1 MAISQTNY
9 VDITSA
15 VAGASATGSPSLQ
28 HRRITS
34 GGLRDA
40 QGNAVP
46 NGGMITV
53 TYGMLDILNS
63 ILDSSDDRAFAQQ
76 YFGIKTTAPAN
87 KPSSLQFVY
96 VDTAAGPVNS
106 VLTGGTIADPTDA
119 QALESEVL
127 TITVLDG
134 SPVDVTLTGF
144 GSVATIGDIVTA
156 LNLLSFPVG
165 LVFSDNGSG
174 LIATY
179 AETGSA
185 GNAVLRFSGAAADVL
200 KLTESEGASVVLG
213 GVLTPV
219 DAYIASRQ
227 ANKNFGTFTI
237 QGLKDEPQPELTKLK
252 NYHLSYNVLHQL
264 YIELDSKV
272 GIDSLPVYTTFKDV
286 PMTGF
291 ILSEKAG
298 EFKAVIPAGLI
309 DATDF
314 EGRNTVNQVMY
325 RQASGM
331 TADVDNDVD
340 KFNLDGLLVNYYGVT
355 SVNATPLSFFQ
366 KGNLQGTVADP
377 RDMMVAAC
385 EQWIK
390 GKVSSDLINTLVA
403 SRIPAN
409 LDGKTRIRTI
419 IVNGAVASALRSGAI
434 LKLKELTPLQKEVIF
449 DMSGDELA
457 AMDVFNN
464 GYWLDVAIRTVVVD
478 GIEEKHAHYVLIY
491 AKADFVR
498 KIVGSHNLI

>member
-28 HRRITS
+28 HRRITT
-34 GGLRDA
+34 GGLKDA
-40 QGNAVP
+40 QGNPIPA
-46 NGGMITV
+46 GGMITV
-53 TYGMLDILNS
+53 TYGMLDSLNA

-96 VDTAAGPVNS
+96 
-106 VLTGGTIADPTDA
+106 AD
-119 QALESEVL
+119 
-127 TITVLDG
+127 G
-134 SPVDVTLTGF
+134 VDV
-144 GSVATIGDIVTA
+144 
-156 LNLLSFPVG
+156 
-165 LVFSDNGSG
+165 
-174 LIATY
+174 
-179 AETGSA
+179 
-185 GNAVLRFSGAAADVL
+185 
-200 KLTESEGASVVLG
+200 
-213 GVLTPV
+213 TPV

-227 ANKNFGTFTI
+227 ANKNFGTFSI
-237 QGLKDEPQPELTKLK
+237 EGLKDEGQAELTKLK

-264 YIELDSKV
+264 YIELDSKI
-272 GIDSLPVYTTFKDV
+272 GIDTLPVYTTFKDV

-291 ILSEKAG
+291 ILSEKVG

-314 EGRNTVNQVMY
+314 EGRNTVNQIMY

-340 KFNLDGLLVNYYGVT
+340 KFALDGLLVNYYGVT

-377 RDMMVAAC
+377 RDIMVAAC

-419 IVNGAVASALRSGAI
+419 ITNGAVASALRSGAI

-464 GYWLDVAIRTVVVD
+464 GFWIDVEIRTVVVD

-498 KIVGSHNLI
+498 KITASHNLV

>member
-28 HRRITS
+28 HRRVTTGALTKPDSTQALAGEI
-34 GGLRDA
+34 
-40 QGNAVP
+40 V
-46 NGGMITV
+46 TV
-53 TYGMLDILNS
+53 TFGMLDNLNAILA
-63 ILDSSDDRAFAQQ
+63 SSDDRAFAQQ
-76 YFGIKTTAPAN
+76 YFGMKTTAPAN

-96 VDTAAGPVNS
+96 ADGVDM
-106 VLTGGTIADPTDA
+106 
-119 QALESEVL
+119 
-127 TITVLDG
+127 
-134 SPVDVTLTGF
+134 
-144 GSVATIGDIVTA
+144 
-156 LNLLSFPVG
+156 
-165 LVFSDNGSG
+165 
-174 LIATY
+174 
-179 AETGSA
+179 
-185 GNAVLRFSGAAADVL
+185 
-200 KLTESEGASVVLG
+200 
-213 GVLTPV
+213 TPV
-219 DAYIASRQ
+219 DAYIASRE
-227 ANKNFGTFTI
+227 ANKNFGTFSI
-237 QGLKDEPQPELTKLK
+237 EGLQDEDQAELTKLK

-264 YIELDSKV
+264 FITVDTKV
-272 GIDSLPVYTTFKDV
+272 GIDSLPVYTTFKDA

-291 ILSEKAG
+291 ILSETANEYK
-298 EFKAVIPAGLI
+298 EVIPAGLI

-340 KFNLDGLLVNYYGVT
+340 KLALDGLLVNYYGLT
-355 SVNATPLSFFQ
+355 SVNATPLRFFQ

-419 IVNGAVASALRSGAI
+419 ITNGAVASALRSGAI
-434 LKLKELTPLQKEVIF
+434 LKLKDLTPLQKEVIF

-464 GYWLDVAIRTVVVD
+464 GFWLDVEIRTVVVD

-498 KIVGSHNLI
+498 KIVASHNLI

>member
-15 VAGASATGSPSLQ
+15 VAGASATGAPSLQ
-28 HRRITS
+28 HRRITKNVIN
-34 GGLRDA
+34 DA
-40 QGNAVP
+40 LGAPVAA
-46 NGGMITV
+46 GEIVTV
-53 TYGMLDILNS
+53 TYGMLDNLNA

-76 YFGIKTTAPAN
+76 YFGMKTTAPAN

-96 VDTAAGPVNS
+96 ADGVDM
-106 VLTGGTIADPTDA
+106 
-119 QALESEVL
+119 
-127 TITVLDG
+127 
-134 SPVDVTLTGF
+134 
-144 GSVATIGDIVTA
+144 
-156 LNLLSFPVG
+156 
-165 LVFSDNGSG
+165 
-174 LIATY
+174 
-179 AETGSA
+179 
-185 GNAVLRFSGAAADVL
+185 
-200 KLTESEGASVVLG
+200 
-213 GVLTPV
+213 TPV

-227 ANKNFGTFTI
+227 ANKNFGTFSI
-237 QGLKDEPQPELTKLK
+237 EGLKDEDQEELTKLK
-252 NYHLSYNVLHQL
+252 NYHSSYNVLHQL
-264 YIELDSKV
+264 YIELDSKI
-272 GIDSLPVYTTFKDV
+272 GIDTLPVYTTFKDV

-291 ILSEKAG
+291 ILSEKVG
-298 EFKAVIPAGLI
+298 EFKTVIPAGLI

-314 EGRNTVNQVMY
+314 EGRNTVNQIMY

-331 TADVDNDVD
+331 AADVDNDVD
-340 KFNLDGLLVNYYGVT
+340 KFALDSLLVNYYGLT

-377 RDMMVAAC
+377 RDMMVAAG

-390 GKVSSDLINTLVA
+390 GKVSSDLINMLVA
-403 SRIPAN
+403 GRIPAN

-419 IVNGAVASALRSGAI
+419 IINGAVAAALRCGAI
-434 LKLKELTPLQKEVIF
+434 IKLKELTPLQKEVIL

-464 GYWLDVAIRTVVVD
+464 GFWLDVAIRTVVVD

>member
-28 HRRITS
+28 HRRITKNVINDSS
-34 GGLRDA
+34 GAPAAAGEI
-40 QGNAVP
+40 V
-46 NGGMITV
+46 TV

-63 ILDSSDDRAFAQQ
+63 ILTSSDDRAFAQQ
-76 YFGIKTTAPAN
+76 YFAMKTTAPAN

-96 VDTAAGPVNS
+96 
-106 VLTGGTIADPTDA
+106 ADG
-119 QALESEVL
+119 V
-127 TITVLDG
+127 V
-134 SPVDVTLTGF
+134 
-144 GSVATIGDIVTA
+144 VTA
-156 LNLLSFPVG
+156 
-165 LVFSDNGSG
+165 
-174 LIATY
+174 
-179 AETGSA
+179 
-185 GNAVLRFSGAAADVL
+185 
-200 KLTESEGASVVLG
+200 
-213 GVLTPV
+213 V
-219 DAYIASRQ
+219 DAYILSRN
-227 ANKNFGTFTI
+227 ANKNFGSFSI
-237 QGLKDEPQPELTKLK
+237 EDLQNEDQVELTKLK
-252 NYHLSYNVLHQL
+252 DYHLAYNVLHQL
-264 YIELDSKV
+264 FIAVDTKV
-272 GIDSLPVYTTFKDV
+272 GISALPVYTTFKDV

-291 ILSEKAG
+291 ILSETANEYK
-298 EFKAVIPAGLI
+298 EVIPSGLI

-340 KFNLDGLLVNYYGVT
+340 KLSLDSLLVNYYGVT

-419 IVNGAVASALRSGAI
+419 IVNGAVAAALRSGAI
-434 LKLKELTPLQKEVIF
+434 LKLKDLTPLQKEVIF

-464 GYWLDVAIRTVVVD
+464 GFWLDVNIRTVVVD

-498 KIVGSHNLI
+498 KIVASHNLI

>member
-40 QGNAVP
+40 QGNSVQ

-53 TYGMLDILNS
+53 TYGMLEILNS
-63 ILDSSDDRAFAQQ
+63 ILDSSADRAFAQQ
-76 YFGIKTTAPAN
+76 YFGMKTTAPAN

-96 VDTAAGPVNS
+96 VDTAASPASS
-106 VLTGGTIADPTDA
+106 VLTGGVIVDPADA
-119 QALESEVL
+119 QALDGEDL
-127 TITVLDG
+127 TITVIDG
-134 SPVDVTLTGF
+134 SPVDVTLTGV
-144 GSVATIGDIVTA
+144 SAVASLGDIVTA
-156 LNLLSFPVG
+156 LNLLSLPAG
-165 LVFSDNGSG
+165 LVFSDNGSS

-185 GNAVLRFSGAAADVL
+185 GDAVLRFSGAAADL
-200 KLTESEGASVVLG
+200 LMLTESEGASVVPG

-237 QGLKDEPQPELTKLK
+237 EGLKDEPQLELTKLK

-264 YIELDSKV
+264 FITVDTKV
-272 GIDSLPVYTTFKDV
+272 GIAALPVYVTFKDV

-291 ILSEKAG
+291 ILSETANEYK
-298 EFKAVIPAGLI
+298 EVIPAGLI

-331 TADVDNDVD
+331 TADVDDDRD
-340 KFNLDGLLVNYYGVT
+340 KIVLDGLLVNYYGVT
-355 SVNATPLSFFQ
+355 SANATTLSFFQ
-366 KGNLQGTVADP
+366 KGNLQGAVADP

-390 GKVSSDLINTLVA
+390 EKVSSDLINTLVA

-419 IVNGAVASALRSGAI
+419 ITNGAAASALRSGAI
-434 LKLKELTPLQKEVIF
+434 LKLKDLTPLQKEVIF

-464 GYWLDVAIRTVVVD
+464 GFWIDVNIRTVVVD

>member
-28 HRRITS
+28 HRRITKNVIN
-34 GGLRDA
+34 DA
-40 QGNAVP
+40 LGAPVAA
-46 NGGMITV
+46 GEIVTV
-53 TYGMLDILNS
+53 TFGMLDNLNA

-76 YFGIKTTAPAN
+76 YFAMKTTAPAN

-96 VDTAAGPVNS
+96 ADGVD
-106 VLTGGTIADPTDA
+106 
-119 QALESEVL
+119 
-127 TITVLDG
+127 
-134 SPVDVTLTGF
+134 
-144 GSVATIGDIVTA
+144 
-156 LNLLSFPVG
+156 
-165 LVFSDNGSG
+165 
-174 LIATY
+174 
-179 AETGSA
+179 
-185 GNAVLRFSGAAADVL
+185 
-200 KLTESEGASVVLG
+200 
-213 GVLTPV
+213 LTPV

-227 ANKNFGTFTI
+227 ANKNFGTFSI
-237 QGLKDEPQPELTKLK
+237 EGLQDEDEEELTKLK

-264 YIELDSKV
+264 YIELDAKT

-291 ILSEKAG
+291 ILSETAG

-331 TADVDNDVD
+331 TADIDNDVD
-340 KFNLDGLLVNYYGVT
+340 KLALDSLLVNYYGVT

-434 LKLKELTPLQKEVIF
+434 LKLKDLTPLQKEVIF

-464 GYWLDVAIRTVVVD
+464 GFWLDVNIRTAVVD

>member
-15 VAGASATGSPSLQ
+15 VAGASATGAPSLQ
-28 HRRITS
+28 HRRITKNVIN
-34 GGLRDA
+34 DA
-40 QGNAVP
+40 LGAPVSA
-46 NGGMITV
+46 GEIVTV
-53 TYGMLDILNS
+53 TYGMLDNLNA
-63 ILDSSDDRAFAQQ
+63 ILDSSADRAFAQQ
-76 YFGIKTTAPAN
+76 YFAMKTTAPVN

-96 VDTAAGPVNS
+96 ADGVDM
-106 VLTGGTIADPTDA
+106 
-119 QALESEVL
+119 
-127 TITVLDG
+127 
-134 SPVDVTLTGF
+134 
-144 GSVATIGDIVTA
+144 
-156 LNLLSFPVG
+156 
-165 LVFSDNGSG
+165 
-174 LIATY
+174 
-179 AETGSA
+179 
-185 GNAVLRFSGAAADVL
+185 
-200 KLTESEGASVVLG
+200 
-213 GVLTPV
+213 TPV

-227 ANKNFGTFTI
+227 ANKNFGTFSI
-237 QGLKDEPQPELTKLK
+237 EGLKDEDQAELTKLK
-252 NYHLSYNVLHQL
+252 NYHSSYNVLHQL
-264 YIELDSKV
+264 YIELDSKI
-272 GIDSLPVYTTFKDV
+272 GIDTLPVYTTFKDV

-291 ILSEKAG
+291 ILSEKTG

-331 TADVDNDVD
+331 AADVDNDVD
-340 KFNLDGLLVNYYGVT
+340 KFALDSLLVNYYGLT

-377 RDMMVAAC
+377 RDMMVAAG

-390 GKVSSDLINTLVA
+390 GKVSSDLINMLVA
-403 SRIPAN
+403 GRIPAN

-419 IVNGAVASALRSGAI
+419 IINGAVAAALRCGAI
-434 LKLKELTPLQKEVIF
+434 IKLKELTPLQKEVIL

-464 GYWLDVAIRTVVVD
+464 GFWLDVAIRTVVVD

>member
-28 HRRITS
+28 HRRITKNVIN
-34 GGLRDA
+34 DA
-40 QGNAVP
+40 LGAPVAA
-46 NGGMITV
+46 GEIVTV

-63 ILDSSDDRAFAQQ
+63 ILTSADDRAFAQQ
-76 YFGIKTTAPAN
+76 YFAMKTTAPAN

-96 VDTAAGPVNS
+96 
-106 VLTGGTIADPTDA
+106 ADG
-119 QALESEVL
+119 V
-127 TITVLDG
+127 V
-134 SPVDVTLTGF
+134 
-144 GSVATIGDIVTA
+144 VTA
-156 LNLLSFPVG
+156 
-165 LVFSDNGSG
+165 
-174 LIATY
+174 
-179 AETGSA
+179 
-185 GNAVLRFSGAAADVL
+185 
-200 KLTESEGASVVLG
+200 
-213 GVLTPV
+213 V
-219 DAYIASRQ
+219 DAYIASRE
-227 ANKNFGTFTI
+227 ANKNFGSFSI
-237 QGLKDEPQPELTKLK
+237 EDLQNEDQGELTKLK
-252 NYHLSYNVLHQL
+252 DYHLAYNVLHQL
-264 YIELDSKV
+264 FITVDTKV
-272 GIDSLPVYTTFKDV
+272 GIAALPVYTTFKDV

-291 ILSEKAG
+291 ILSETANEYK
-298 EFKAVIPAGLI
+298 EVIPAGLI

-340 KFNLDGLLVNYYGVT
+340 KLALDGLLVNYYGLT

-419 IVNGAVASALRSGAI
+419 ITNGAVASALRSGAI
-434 LKLKELTPLQKEVIF
+434 LKLKDLTQLQKEVIF

-464 GYWLDVAIRTVVVD
+464 GFWLDVNIRTVVVD

>member
-28 HRRITS
+28 HRRITKNVIN
-34 GGLRDA
+34 DA
-40 QGNAVP
+40 LGAPVAA
-46 NGGMITV
+46 GEIVTV
-53 TYGMLDILNS
+53 TYGMLDNLNAILA
-63 ILDSSDDRAFAQQ
+63 SSDDRAFAQQ
-76 YFGIKTTAPAN
+76 YFGMKTTAPAN

-96 VDTAAGPVNS
+96 ADGVDM
-106 VLTGGTIADPTDA
+106 
-119 QALESEVL
+119 
-127 TITVLDG
+127 
-134 SPVDVTLTGF
+134 
-144 GSVATIGDIVTA
+144 
-156 LNLLSFPVG
+156 
-165 LVFSDNGSG
+165 
-174 LIATY
+174 
-179 AETGSA
+179 
-185 GNAVLRFSGAAADVL
+185 
-200 KLTESEGASVVLG
+200 
-213 GVLTPV
+213 TPV
-219 DAYIASRQ
+219 DAYIASRE
-227 ANKNFGTFTI
+227 ANKNFGTFSI
-237 QGLKDEPQPELTKLK
+237 EGLQDEDQDELTKLK

-264 YIELDSKV
+264 YIELDTKT

-291 ILSEKAG
+291 ILSEKTG

-340 KFNLDGLLVNYYGVT
+340 KMALDGLLVNYYGLT

-390 GKVSSDLINTLVA
+390 GKVSSDLINTQVA
-403 SRIPAN
+403 SRIPSN

-419 IVNGAVASALRSGAI
+419 ITNGAVASALRSGAI
-434 LKLKELTPLQKEVIF
+434 LKLKDLTQLQKEVIF

-464 GYWLDVAIRTVVVD
+464 GFWLDVEIRTVVVD

-498 KIVGSHNLI
+498 RIVGSHNLV

>member
-15 VAGASATGSPSLQ
+15 VAGASATGAPSLQ
-28 HRRITS
+28 HRRITKNVIN
-34 GGLRDA
+34 DA
-40 QGNAVP
+40 LGAPVAP
-46 NGGMITV
+46 GEIVTV
-53 TYGMLDILNS
+53 TYGMLDNLNAILA
-63 ILDSSDDRAFAQQ
+63 SSGDRAFAQQ
-76 YFGIKTTAPAN
+76 YFAMKTTAPVS

-96 VDTAAGPVNS
+96 SDGVDM
-106 VLTGGTIADPTDA
+106 
-119 QALESEVL
+119 
-127 TITVLDG
+127 
-134 SPVDVTLTGF
+134 
-144 GSVATIGDIVTA
+144 
-156 LNLLSFPVG
+156 
-165 LVFSDNGSG
+165 
-174 LIATY
+174 
-179 AETGSA
+179 
-185 GNAVLRFSGAAADVL
+185 
-200 KLTESEGASVVLG
+200 
-213 GVLTPV
+213 TPV

-227 ANKNFGTFTI
+227 ANKNFGTFSI
-237 QGLKDEPQPELTKLK
+237 EGLKDEDQAELTKLK
-252 NYHLSYNVLHQL
+252 NCHSSYNVLHQL
-264 YIELDSKV
+264 YIELDSKI
-272 GIDSLPVYTTFKDV
+272 GIDTLPVYTTFKDV

-331 TADVDNDVD
+331 AADVDNDVD
-340 KFNLDGLLVNYYGVT
+340 KFALDSLLVNYYGVT

-366 KGNLQGTVADP
+366 KGNLQGAVADP
-377 RDMMVAAC
+377 RDMMVAAG

-390 GKVSSDLINTLVA
+390 GKVASDLINTLVA

-419 IVNGAVASALRSGAI
+419 ITNGAVASALRSGAI
-434 LKLKELTPLQKEVIF
+434 LKLKELTPLQKEVIL

-464 GYWLDVAIRTVVVD
+464 GFWLDVNIRTVVVD

-498 KIVGSHNLI
+498 KIVASHNLI

>member
-28 HRRITS
+28 HRRITTGALTNPDS
-34 GGLRDA
+34 TQAAAGEI
-40 QGNAVP
+40 V
-46 NGGMITV
+46 TV
-53 TYGMLDILNS
+53 TYGMLDNLNAILA
-63 ILDSSDDRAFAQQ
+63 SSDDRAFAQQ
-76 YFGIKTTAPAN
+76 YFGMKTTAPAN

-96 VDTAAGPVNS
+96 ADGVDM
-106 VLTGGTIADPTDA
+106 
-119 QALESEVL
+119 
-127 TITVLDG
+127 
-134 SPVDVTLTGF
+134 
-144 GSVATIGDIVTA
+144 
-156 LNLLSFPVG
+156 
-165 LVFSDNGSG
+165 
-174 LIATY
+174 
-179 AETGSA
+179 
-185 GNAVLRFSGAAADVL
+185 
-200 KLTESEGASVVLG
+200 
-213 GVLTPV
+213 TPV
-219 DAYIASRQ
+219 DAYIASRE
-227 ANKNFGTFTI
+227 ANKNFGTFSI
-237 QGLKDEPQPELTKLK
+237 EGLQDEDQDELTKLK

-264 YIELDSKV
+264 YIELDSKT
-272 GIDSLPVYTTFKDV
+272 GIDTLPVYTTFKDV

-291 ILSEKAG
+291 ILSEKTG

-340 KFNLDGLLVNYYGVT
+340 KMALDGLLVNYYGLT

-390 GKVSSDLINTLVA
+390 GKVSSDLINTQVA

-419 IVNGAVASALRSGAI
+419 ITNGAVASALRSGAI
-434 LKLKELTPLQKEVIF
+434 LKLKDLTPLQKEVIF

-464 GYWLDVAIRTVVVD
+464 GFWLDVEIRTVVVD

-498 KIVGSHNLI
+498 KITGSHNLI